1 MAKEV
6 IKTARDFPS
15 VELLVT
21 DRRLAKVI
29 GLVPRP
35 VAVRLVRESVA
46 AQKKLL
52 KETGES
58 LSVAS
63 LLKAIEADLVAASRR
78 EITQVVN
85 ATGIVMHTNLGRSP
99 LDKGLFEAVKQTLSG
114 YSSLEFDLAGG
125 NRGKRGEAS
134 ERYLATLAG
143 SEGAAIV
150 NNCAAAL
157 FLILNSLANRKK
169 VIISR
174 SELIQIGGGF
184 RIPDI
189 LKKSGARLCEIG
201 TTNITSLQD
210 YSEAADEATTV
221 ILKVHRSNFVQSG
234 FTDEVGLKELVGL
247 GKERQLEVVNDL
259 GSGVLVP
266 TKKILGYN
274 EPTVQQSVRAGAALT
289 CFSGDKLLG
298 GVQSGLIVG
307 RADLIARI
315 RKNPLFRT
323 MRADKIALAMLEHL
337 FTSYLNGSYIS
348 DIKLWRLLTRP
359 ESELYTVAK
368 KIVRKAGSPDGL
380 SVEATE
386 AFVGGGALPQA
397 TIPSVA
403 VVFASSLGK
412 ATSLMR
418 RFRRMKVPIIGRIE
432 QDRFILDLKAV
443 GPEEIEQLT
452 AAIKSVLD

>member
-1 MAKEV
+1 MAKEI
-6 IKTARDFPS
+6 IKQARDFPS
-15 VELLVT
+15 VEELVT
-21 DRRLAKVI
+21 DRRLAGVI

-35 VAVRLVRESVA
+35 VAVLLVQAAVA
-46 AQKKLL
+46 KQKKML
-52 KETGES
+52 KDSGKP
-58 LSVAS
+58 LSVAM
-63 LLKAIEADLVAASRR
+63 LFKGIKAELQAASRR
-78 EITQVVN
+78 KITRVVN

-99 LDKGLFEAVKQTLSG
+99 LDEGLIEAVKQTLSG
-114 YSSLEFDLAGG
+114 YGSLEFDLESG
-125 NRGKRGEAS
+125 NRGKRGSACEH
-134 ERYLATLAG
+134 YLATLAG
-143 SEGAAIV
+143 SEGAAVV

-210 YSEAADEATTV
+210 YSEAADQGATV

-234 FTDEVGLKELVGL
+234 FTDEVGLKELVAL

-259 GSGVLVP
+259 GSGVFVA
-266 TKKILGYN
+266 TKKIMGYN

-307 RADLIARI
+307 RTDLITKI

-323 MRADKIALAMLEHL
+323 MRADKIVLSMLEHL
-337 FTSYLNGSYIS
+337 FTIYLNGTYATEV
-348 DIKLWRLLTRP
+348 KLWRLLTRP

-368 KIVRKAGSPDGL
+368 EIVRKVGSPEGL
-380 SVEATE
+380 SVEATK

-403 VVFASSLGK
+403 IIFGSSLGK
-412 ATSLMR
+412 ATLLMR
-418 RFRRMKVPIIGRIE
+418 SFRRMEVPVIGRIE

-443 GPEEIEQLT
+443 GPKEVKQLT
-452 AAIKSVLD
+452 AAIKNVLG